1 MALILL
7 FLLGL
12 ALIIAPIALSSSGIQ
27 IGAAATL
34 VMLAVGGVLVV
45 CVGLLW
51 IFKKLYV
58 KTRADRSFVRT
69 GRGFKIIKDGGAI
82 VIPFLHEIVWVSLQT
97 FEIQIDRRNK
107 EALLTADK
115 LRVDILAE
123 FYVKVKP
130 DDDAIA
136 AASRSFGEQM
146 NAEGIRRIVEK
157 KLISSLRTVAAQK
170 TLEQLNSDRAAFMEE
185 VTKICAQEL
194 THNGL
199 TLESAAIS
207 ALDQTNSEFLDPN
220 NVFDAQ
226 GLRTIAEITEKNK
239 THTNKLQRDGEEQR
253 KRQDVETRKQMLIHD
268 EDKAKAEAGQAA
280 EVKKFEALK
289 AQETREGEIAATRA
303 IELAEVQKAQAIE
316 VEKRAQ
322 EQAIEVATQEKEKA
336 VEVAMREKEAAI
348 ALAEKNRAEKQSEQA
363 EAEKL
368 RQERVEAIRTV
379 TVVEEASRKK
389 QQQIIDAE
397 AEAQRRYIAEEKGAD
412 AAAYKIERDATARK
426 AAADADAE
434 ATRKK
439 AEADRDADIARAKAR
454 EANEMVPVQV
464 KAAEVDVEKRRF
476 NEVVK
481 PELEA
486 RDQFGQSQQDFELAQ
501 LYITEQAKVEI
512 ERARASVE
520 IYRKV
525 EVQAFS
531 TLEQMGDV
539 QAKVI
544 RGHSIAG
551 MVNGFKDNLD
561 SDTATAALDAVKTVV
576 ETLRGTA
583 RREDKDDSTQTR
595 ASTPSTPSKPATDG
609 KLITPPPTSMRPQV
623 PGKPV
628 PPSE

>member
-7 FLLGL
+7 FILGL
-12 ALIIAPIALSSSGIQ
+12 ALIVAPIALASAGIQ
-27 IGAAATL
+27 VGAAATL
-34 VMLAVGGVLVV
+34 VMLAIGGLLVV
-45 CVGLLW
+45 SVGLLW

-130 DDDAIA
+130 DDEAIA

-157 KLISSLRTVAAQK
+157 KLISALRTVAAQK
-170 TLEQLNSDRAAFMEE
+170 TLEELNSDRAAFMEE

-207 ALDQTNSEFLDPN
+207 ALDQTSSEFLDPN

-239 THTNKLQRDGEEQR
+239 THTNQLQRNGEEQR
-253 KRQDVETRKQMLIHD
+253 KRQDVETRKQMLVLE

-280 EVKKFEALK
+280 EVKKFEAQK
-289 AQETREGEIAATRA
+289 AQEAREGQIAAAKA
-303 IELAEVQKAQAIE
+303 IELAEVEKAEAIE
-316 VEKRAQ
+316 VQKRAQ
-322 EQAIEVATQEKEKA
+322 ERAIEVATQEKEKA
-336 VEVAMREKEAAI
+336 VEVATRDKQAAI
-348 ALAEKNRAEKQSEQA
+348 ALAEKSRAEKQAQQA

-379 TVVEEASRKK
+379 TVVEEANRKK

-397 AEAQRRYIAEEKGAD
+397 AEAQRLYIAEEKSAD

-501 LYITEQAKVEI
+501 LYITEQAKVEV

-531 TLEQMGDV
+531 TLEQMGEV
-539 QAKVI
+539 QAKVL
-544 RGHSIAG
+544 RGHGVAG
-551 MVNGFKDNLD
+551 MINGFKDNLD
-561 SDTATAALDAVKTVV
+561 SDTASTALDAVKTVV
-576 ETLRGTA
+576 ETLRGT
-583 RREDKDDSTQTR
+583 RRDGNGEAEAEPAAEAK
-595 ASTPSTPSKPATDG
+595 PSKPS
-609 KLITPPPTSMRPQV
+609 KEPPA
-623 PGKPV
+623 
-628 PPSE
+628 PPRSGD

>member
-7 FLLGL
+7 FILGL
-12 ALIIAPIALSSSGIQ
+12 ALVIAPIALPTAGIEL
-27 IGAAATL
+27 GAAATL
-34 VMLAVGGVLVV
+34 VMLGIGGALILG
-45 CVGLLW
+45 VGLLW
-51 IFKKLYV
+51 VFKKLYV
-58 KTRADRSFVRT
+58 KTRADRAFVRT

-97 FEIQIDRRNK
+97 FEIQIDRRNR

-123 FYVKVKP
+123 FYVKVEP
-130 DDDAIA
+130 NDEAIA
-136 AASRSFGEQM
+136 ASSRSFGEQM

-157 KLISSLRTVAAQK
+157 KLISALRTVAAQK
-170 TLEQLNSDRAAFMEE
+170 TLEELNSDRAAFMEE

-226 GLRTIAEITEKNK
+226 GLRTIAQITETNK
-239 THTNKLQRDGEEQR
+239 TKTNELQRVGEEAR
-253 KRQDVETRKQMLIHD
+253 KRQDVETRKQMLALEEND
-268 EDKAKAEAGQAA
+268 AKAKAEQAA
-280 EVKKFEALK
+280 QVKRFEALK
-289 AQETREGEIAATRA
+289 AQEAREGQIAAAKA
-303 IELAEVQKAQAIE
+303 IELAEVEKSEAIE
-316 VEKRAQ
+316 VQKRAQ
-322 EQAIEVATQEKEKA
+322 EKAIEVATQEKEQA
-336 VEVAMREKEAAI
+336 VEVATREKQSAI
-348 ALAEKNRAEKQSEQA
+348 ALAEKNRAEKQAQQA

-379 TVVEEASRKK
+379 TVVEEANRKK

-397 AEAQRRYIAEEKGAD
+397 AEAQRRYIAEEKAAD
-412 AAAYKIERDATARK
+412 ASAYKIERDATARK

-439 AEADRDADIARAKAR
+439 AEADRDAEIARAAAR
-454 EANEMVPVQV
+454 EANEMIPVQV

-486 RDQFGQSQQDFELAQ
+486 RDKFGQSQQDFELAQ

-512 ERARASVE
+512 ERARASIE

-525 EVQAFS
+525 DVQAFS
-531 TLEQMGDV
+531 TLDQMADV

-544 RGHSIAG
+544 RGHALAG

-561 SDTATAALDAVKTVV
+561 SDTMAAALDSIKTVV
-576 ETLRGTA
+576 ETIRGP
-583 RREDKDDSTQTR
+583 RRGGSSNGEGE
-595 ASTPSTPSKPATDG
+595 AKPATNAASEG
-609 KLITPPPTSMRPQV
+609 IIVTPPPARPK
-623 PGKPV
+623 PPV
-628 PPSE
+628 PPRSG

>member
-7 FLLGL
+7 FVFGL
-12 ALIIAPIALSSSGIQ
+12 VLIAAPILLP
-27 IGAAATL
+27 AAGVQLDAVATL
-34 VMLAVGGVLVV
+34 AMLVIGGALVGS
-45 CVGLLW
+45 VGLLW

-58 KTRADRSFVRT
+58 KTRADRAFVRT

-130 DDDAIA
+130 DDQAIA

-157 KLISSLRTVAAQK
+157 KLVSALRTVAAQK
-170 TLEQLNSDRAAFMEE
+170 TLEELNSDRAAFMEE

-207 ALDQTNSEFLDPN
+207 ALDQTSSEFLDPN

-226 GLRTIAEITEKNK
+226 GLRTIAEITETNK
-239 THTNKLQRDGEEQR
+239 TRTNQLQRTGEEQR
-253 KRQDVETRKQMLIHD
+253 KRQDVETRKQMLVL
-268 EDKAKAEAGQAA
+268 EQDKAAAEAQQAA
-280 EVKKFEALK
+280 EVHKVQAAKQQEA
-289 AQETREGEIAATRA
+289 RESQIAAA
-303 IELAEVQKAQAIE
+303 KAVELAEVQKAKEIE

-322 EQAIEVATQEKEKA
+322 ERAIEVATQEKEKA
-336 VEVAMREKEAAI
+336 VEVATREKEAAI
-348 ALAEKNRAEKQSEQA
+348 ALAEKQRAEKQAEQA

-379 TVVEEASRKK
+379 TVVEEAARKK

-397 AEAQRRYIAEEKGAD
+397 AEAQRRYIAEEKAAD

-439 AEADRDADIARAKAR
+439 AEADRDAEIARAKAR

-464 KAAEVDVEKRRF
+464 KAAEVEIEKRRF

-531 TLEQMGDV
+531 TLEQMSDV
-539 QAKVI
+539 QSKI
-544 RGHSIAG
+544 LRGHSMAG
-551 MVNGFKDNLD
+551 MINGFKDNLD
-561 SDTATAALDAVKTVV
+561 SDTASAAIEAVKTIV
-576 ETLRGTA
+576 ETLRGT
-583 RREDKDDSTQTR
+583 RRDDKSNGE
-595 ASTPSTPSKPATDG
+595 ASEAKPASDG
-609 KLITPPPTSMRPQV
+609 HIVVSPNVAARP
-623 PGKPV
+623 G
-628 PPSE
+628 E

>member
-7 FLLGL
+7 FALGL
-12 ALIIAPIALSSSGIQ
+12 ALIAAPIALSTTGIELTP
-27 IGAAATL
+27 ISALA
-34 VMLAVGGVLVV
+34 MLAIGGLLVI

-51 IFKKLYV
+51 IFKKLYI

-157 KLISSLRTVAAQK
+157 KLISALRTVAAQK
-170 TLEQLNSDRAAFMEE
+170 TLEELNSDRAAFMEE

-207 ALDQTNSEFLDPN
+207 ALDQTSSEYLDAN

-226 GLRTIAEITEKNK
+226 GLRTIAEITEANK
-239 THTNKLQRDGEEQR
+239 TMTNKLQRKGEEER
-253 KRQDVETRKQMLIHD
+253 KMQDVATRKQMLLL
-268 EDKAKAEAGQAA
+268 EQDKASAEADQAA
-280 EVKKFEALK
+280 EVKKVQALREREA
-289 AQETREGEIAATRA
+289 REKQIEAARA
-303 IELAEVQKAQAIE
+303 VELAEIEKAKNIE
-316 VEKRAQ
+316 VEKKAQ
-322 EQAIEVATQEKEKA
+322 EQAIEVAAQAKERA
-336 VEVAMREKEAAI
+336 VEVATREKQAAI
-348 ALAEKNRAEKQSEQA
+348 ALAEKERAEKQAQQA

-368 RQERVEAIRTV
+368 RQERVEAIKTV
-379 TVVEEASRKK
+379 SVVEDANRKK

-397 AEAQRRYIAEEKGAD
+397 AEAQRRYIAEEKAAD
-412 AAAYKIERDATARK
+412 ASAYKIERDATARK

-439 AEADRDADIARAKAR
+439 AEADRDAEIARAKAR
-454 EANEMVPVQV
+454 EANEMIPVQV
-464 KAAEVDVEKRRF
+464 KSAEVDVDKRRF
-476 NEVVK
+476 AEVVK

-501 LYITEQAKVEI
+501 LYIQEQAKVEI

-531 TLEQMGDV
+531 TLDQMSDV
-539 QAKVI
+539 QAKVL
-544 RGHSIAG
+544 RGHGLAG
-551 MVNGFKDNLD
+551 MINGFRDNLD
-561 SDTATAALDAVKTVV
+561 SDTTTAALDAVKTVV
-576 ETLRGTA
+576 ETLRSSKNSDDD
-583 RREDKDDSTQTR
+583 DKPKDKPKAESKNDK
-595 ASTPSTPSKPATDG
+595 PSTFTPIKPP
-609 KLITPPPTSMRPQV
+609 TPPA
-623 PGKPV
+623 
-628 PPSE
+628 PPKG